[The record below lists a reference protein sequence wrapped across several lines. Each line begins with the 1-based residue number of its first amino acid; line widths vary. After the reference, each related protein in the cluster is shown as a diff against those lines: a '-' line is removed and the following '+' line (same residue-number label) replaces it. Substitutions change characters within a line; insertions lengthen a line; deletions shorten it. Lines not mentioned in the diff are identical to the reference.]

1 MLKKMGLDTFHGEW
15 MTCPELLNG
24 LNYKSKGEDS
34 ERKRS
39 WGALPSSQHFG
50 GRRACCSSK
59 MGLGRIT
66 SKSITHT
73 DLHKPNKNWLMQNQS
88 TFGAQM
94 NHEQTPTHKTHHGL
108 DLGEATTFPL
118 IVLFVLGHGVN
129 TQMAFCPETP
139 KWEFQNSQ
147 NQDFCNFGVP

>member
-1 MLKKMGLDTFHGEW
+1 
-15 MTCPELLNG
+15 
-24 LNYKSKGEDS
+24 
-34 ERKRS
+34 
-39 WGALPSSQHFG
+39 
-50 GRRACCSSK
+50 
-59 MGLGRIT
+59 
-66 SKSITHT
+66 
-73 DLHKPNKNWLMQNQS
+73 
-88 TFGAQM
+88 M

-147 NQDFCNFGVP
+147 N